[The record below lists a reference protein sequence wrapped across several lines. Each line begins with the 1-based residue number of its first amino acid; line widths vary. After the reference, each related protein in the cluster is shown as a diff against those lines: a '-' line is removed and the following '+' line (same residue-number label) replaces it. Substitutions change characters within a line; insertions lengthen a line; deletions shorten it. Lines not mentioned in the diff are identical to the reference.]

1 MPKIS
6 LSGITLKDGL
16 IMNNWL
22 FYAKKIDDDSFNKI
36 CKEVP
41 YSHYIDKLLSEKIVN
56 SLKAN

>member
-1 MPKIS
+1 MTQIPKIS

-22 FYAKKIDDDSFNKI
+22 FYAKKIDDDSLNKI

-41 YSHYIDKLLSEKIVN
+41 YSSYIDELLSDK
-56 SLKAN
+56 L